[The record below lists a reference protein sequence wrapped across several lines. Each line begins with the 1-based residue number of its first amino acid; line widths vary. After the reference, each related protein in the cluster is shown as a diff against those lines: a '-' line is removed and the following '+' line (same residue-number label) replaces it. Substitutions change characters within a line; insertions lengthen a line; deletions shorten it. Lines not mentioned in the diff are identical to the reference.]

1 MGAYR
6 LQLAF
11 PAQSEK
17 LESVFVDSGAFPEG
31 IYSKRHM
38 FTSVRES
45 VVTRVCGLLSSAS
58 SNGRGDVSMWLP
70 PGQSYSTFYTVFIDE
85 LTSTFRS

>member
-70 PGQSYSTFYTVFIDE
+70 PQGRVTFYTVFIDE